1 MSKISN
7 SYANYVNS
15 FYSNDVNVLNKRKKQ
30 AKTYGVSAATIGT
43 VAGALSLLPKSK
55 IKAPL
60 FVMAVVG
67 LFTGI
72 NSLIYAKNAN
82 EKIKT
87 LNDKA

>member
-30 AKTYGVSAATIGT
+30 AKTYGVAAATVGT

-60 FVMAVVG
+60 FVMKR
-67 LFTGI
+67 LK
-72 NSLIYAKNAN
+72 LWM
-82 EKIKT
+82 IK
-87 LNDKA
+87 LRFI